1 MCIMNQPKNT
11 QDPTVNKVRSAM
23 IHRALWM
30 GLILKEAKDMGLDW
44 EQLGHS
50 AIFKAGCIHGDAIK
64 ERMDV
69 PDSMVSFANTFFTE
83 DIKKIFEV
91 RVTRLTEQVLS
102 LEYGHCPLVSGWQ
115 QMGIEGEMLEKLCD
129 IAMSGDRG
137 IKSRFGEFEFV
148 LGRTIAQGHDV
159 CEVRFIRKPAPSP
172 TNSTGGPHA

>member
-1 MCIMNQPKNT
+1 MCIKNQPKNT

-30 GLILKEAKDMGLDW
+30 GLILKEAKEQGLDW

-50 AIFKAGCIHGDAIK
+50 AILKAGCIHGEAIK

-91 RVTRLTEQVLS
+91 KVTRLTEQVLS

-137 IKSRFGEFEFV
+137 IKSRFDDFEFV

-159 CEVRFIRKPAPSP
+159 CEVRFIRKPPSTATP
-172 TNSTGGPHA
+172 KGGSHAE